1 MGVITKAKVQGA
13 RDPGRSRLSPGPH
26 HELVSPTVYSVV

>member
-1 MGVITKAKVQGA
+1 MDVIMNANTGA
-13 RDPGRSRLSPGPH
+13 RDTGQFFLSPGLH